1 MNYINM
7 QTRKAGHRDAGHK
20 NAGHKNAGHKNAGHK
35 NAGHRNALTTG
46 AGGGRAWG
54 CPRYR
59 ERGNRVRGWPDR
71 KGICRSHIPMRR
83 IRPRR
88 PGMGMPG
95 IGMPGIRMPGI
106 RMPGLQSVWH
116 EVVVMERIA
125 RLLSAGLCMS
135 ASQSSSGQ
143 IRTLRGLH

>member
-1 MNYINM
+1 M
-7 QTRKAGHRDAGHK
+7 QTRKAGHRD
-20 NAGHKNAGHKNAGHK
+20 AGHKNAGHK

-88 PGMGMPG
+88 SGIGMPG
-95 IGMPGIRMPGI
+95 IGMPGIRMPGIRMPGI

>member
-1 MNYINM
+1 MLGE
-7 QTRKAGHRDAGHK
+7 AGHGDALATGK
-20 NAGHKNAGHKNAGHK
+20 GETGYGD
-35 NAGHRNALTTG
+35 GLTARESVEVTSPCDG
-46 AGGGRAWG
+46 SGREGRAW
-54 CPRYR
+54 
-59 ERGNRVRGWPDR
+59 E
-71 KGICRSHIPMRR
+71 
-83 IRPRR
+83 
-88 PGMGMPG
+88 PG

-135 ASQSSSGQ
+135 AGQSSSGQ